1 MLSKQK
7 KCQSELAKFPQTVDG
22 GCAWIKNNTGKDEE
36 APDLRLICSSIHV

>member
-7 KCQSELAKFPQTVDG
+7 KCQSELAKFPQSVDG

-36 APDLRLICSSIHV
+36 AGLSTGAF